1 MNNYTL
7 FSLLLFFCCLP
18 ARAQPVVTGKVTDHQ
33 QQPLPGVNVTLKGT
47 TQGTTTAADGTYSVG
62 AGRGAVLVFSYLGFR
77 SQEVTLANQ
86 TLLDVSLQPEQ
97 LQLSEVVV
105 TALGVERTRK
115 ALGYS
120 VTEVAGSS
128 LTQARENNLGNALV
142 GRVAGVN
149 VTGVASGPAG
159 SSRVVIRGNKS
170 LQGNNQ
176 PCT

>member
-86 TLLDVSLQPEQ
+86 TLLTSASTRAIATERGGGDGPRRGKGQKSPGL
-97 LQLSEVVV
+97 
-105 TALGVERTRK
+105 LGH
-115 ALGYS
+115 
-120 VTEVAGSS
+120 
-128 LTQARENNLGNALV
+128 
-142 GRVAGVN
+142 
-149 VTGVASGPAG
+149 
-159 SSRVVIRGNKS
+159 
-170 LQGNNQ
+170 
-176 PCT
+176 